1 MCALQESG
9 PGLNLFMRQLAFIT
23 GLLANY
29 AKKLEIKMLK
39 WIIGL
44 VVIAVLGW
52 FSFQYVNNNAAIDV
66 ENAAAEAAATATEAA
81 DTARASATEALTAA
95 QEAMPE
101 GVDLS
106 KITDGFDGV
115 FSSAGEAFGSITD
128 AESAQAALPSLEDAS
143 GTLSGLSDTVARL
156 PEAAQGPIGSIVGAG
171 LSTLKPLV
179 EKATAIPGVGDVIN
193 PVVTPMLEMLEGLA
207 G

>member
-1 MCALQESG
+1 
-9 PGLNLFMRQLAFIT
+9 
-23 GLLANY
+23 
-29 AKKLEIKMLK
+29 MLK

-44 VVIAVLGW
+44 IVIGVLGW
-52 FSFQYVNNNAAIDV
+52 FSFQYMNNNAAIDA
-66 ENAAAEAAATATEAA
+66 ENVAAEAAATATEAA
-81 DTARASATEALTAA
+81 ETTRAAAMEALNAA
-95 QEAMPE
+95 QDSIPA
-101 GVDLS
+101 GVDLG

-115 FSSAGEAFGSITD
+115 FSSTGEAFGSITD
-128 AESAQAALPSLEDAS
+128 SASAQAALPSLQEAS
-143 GTLSGLSDTVARL
+143 STLSGLSDTVARL

-171 LSTLKPLV
+171 LSTLKPLI